1 MNKINLNQQTQKKNK
16 KKQDEKQKI
25 IVMEIVEIITNI
37 VEIKHLFLSFYLPW
51 MFNHYFNL
59 SNKLRALYNEFM
71 ACSFLS
77 HLCN

>member
-1 MNKINLNQQTQKKNK
+1 
-16 KKQDEKQKI
+16 
-25 IVMEIVEIITNI
+25 MEIVEIITNI